1 MVNRGCVECVVY
13 ARGPA
18 AQSKLALKVAVGN
31 AAHTSSRYAERPS
44 NLGEAMALRAMGMA
58 AARAEY
64 YQYGAADEGGHR
76 STAQKKKNLGFA
88 GQSIGRDLFGLV
100 NKRPRKN
107 QRLILA
113 QRLSRDTLECANK
126 DQN

>member
-88 GQSIGRDLFGLV
+88 GQSIGRDLFGLGIV
-100 NKRPRKN
+100 VESCGAESMDRVPMQSTRGRERTKG
-107 QRLILA
+107 
-113 QRLSRDTLECANK
+113 
-126 DQN
+126 